1 MVCTQHQEKVIAATP
16 REKSRMRASLRLAF
30 ARDDATGQTTIAFS
44 HQDPPLRVVRAFH
57 PENGSAMAHLHN
69 VSGGLFGGDD
79 LTLHVE
85 VSEGAE
91 AQLTT
96 TGATRVYRRGLGTAI
111 TRQNS
116 EFTVAEDALLEY
128 VPDAIIPFAG
138 ANYYQHTT
146 VRLSSNAGLF
156 WWELLAPG
164 REARNEVFAFERV
177 EMRTEVR
184 TDSEIVSID
193 RMKLEPLKNS
203 VASPGRMG
211 SLPILRYI
219 SCVQGRRR
227 RRCLAELGAAFA
239 KNRCGLAS
247 TRRNAL
253 GYQHPEGARAD
264 DSVSG
269 ETRMRCRFWIVLP
282 VGCGQVCLVWSSRG
296 SSTENVLSAQAECVL
311 PSGR

>member
-1 MVCTQHQEKVIAATP
+1 MQHQEKVIAATP

-85 VSEGAE
+85 VSKSAE

-211 SLPILRYI
+211 PYRYCATFLVCKAGVGADVWLNLEQHLRKIAAGLPRLEETRWGI
-219 SCVQGRRR
+219 STLKAHGLMI
-227 RRCLAELGAAFA
+227 RCLAKQGCDAGSGLFCLWDAAKFA
-239 KNRCGLAS
+239 L
-247 TRRNAL
+247 
-253 GYQHPEGARAD
+253 Y
-264 DSVSG
+264 
-269 ETRMRCRFWIVLP
+269 
-282 VGCGQVCLVWSSRG
+282 
-296 SSTENVLSAQAECVL
+296 
-311 PSGR
+311 GRHAVRPRKMY